1 MRREQSWQDLSYVKC
16 IQDTSERACDYRLHG
31 PSAGGIFALI
41 GGNQP
46 QVPHPVESRRQPT
59 EARRDAGVRLRK
71 RVIVATVLF
80 LFSFPVPLYAQ
91 WYKGNTH
98 THTINSGGDS
108 TPDDV
113 ARWYRENG
121 YDFLVITDHDM
132 VTDVAPLNAI
142 FGGGGQFLVIRGEE
156 VTSDFAGPAGEIFV
170 HVNSLNPRE
179 AARPAQ
185 GASAGDTLQ
194 KDLDAIRAA
203 GGLAQINHPNFMW
216 QLSASDIAAAKG
228 ARLME
233 IMNMH
238 PLVNSFGA
246 GQAFPGTEE
255 LWDQVLS
262 RGLLIWGVASD
273 DTHDIKSGVSGKPG
287 KGWIVVRAQHLTADE
302 ILQAIDKG
310 DFYASTGVELKDYK
324 VEDKQITLE
333 VRGQDRYK
341 MKYRTQFIGKD
352 GKVLQDGTA
361 NPAVYLIKGNE
372 GYVRARITDSQGSM
386 AWTQPVFVRQEHPD
400 Q

>member
-1 MRREQSWQDLSYVKC
+1 MS
-16 IQDTSERACDYRLHG
+16 
-31 PSAGGIFALI
+31 
-41 GGNQP
+41 
-46 QVPHPVESRRQPT
+46 
-59 EARRDAGVRLRK
+59 LRK
-71 RVIVATVLF
+71 RIIVATILF
-80 LFSFPVPLYAQ
+80 LFSFRVSLDAQ

-113 ARWYRENG
+113 AKWYRENG
-121 YDFLVITDHDM
+121 YDFLFITDHGM

-142 FGGGGQFLVIRGEE
+142 LGGGGQFLVIRGEE
-156 VTSDFAGPAGEIFV
+156 VSSNFAGPAGEIFV

-179 AARPAQ
+179 AAKPAQ
-185 GASAGDTLQ
+185 GASARDTLQ
-194 KDLDAIRAA
+194 QNLDAVRAA

-216 QLSASDIAAAKG
+216 QLNASDIAAVKG

-246 GQAFPGTEE
+246 GPAFPGTEE

-262 RGLLIWGVASD
+262 RGVLIWGVASD
-273 DTHDIKSGVSGKPG
+273 DTHALKSGVSGETEAKPG
-287 KGWIVVRAQHLTADE
+287 KGWIVVRARHLTADE
-302 ILQAIDKG
+302 IMQAIDKG
-310 DFYASTGVELKDYK
+310 DFYASTGVELRDYK
-324 VEDKQITLE
+324 VEGKKITVE
-333 VRGQDRYK
+333 IRGQDRYL

-361 NPAVYLIKGNE
+361 NPAIYLIEGNE
-372 GYVRARITDSQGSM
+372 GYVRARITGSTGRM
-386 AWTQPVFVRQEHPD
+386 AWTQPVFVQLEH
-400 Q
+400 QNQ

>member
-1 MRREQSWQDLSYVKC
+1 
-16 IQDTSERACDYRLHG
+16 
-31 PSAGGIFALI
+31 
-41 GGNQP
+41 
-46 QVPHPVESRRQPT
+46 
-59 EARRDAGVRLRK
+59 VRLRK
-71 RVIVATVLF
+71 RVIVATLLF
-80 LFSFPVPLYAQ
+80 VFFFRVPLGAQ

-113 ARWYRENG
+113 AKWYRENG
-121 YDFLVITDHDM
+121 YDFLFITDHDM

-142 FGGGGQFLVIRGEE
+142 FGGGGRFLLIRGEE
-156 VTSDFAGPAGEIFV
+156 VSSNFAGPAGKIFV

-179 AARPAQ
+179 AAKPAQ
-185 GASAGDTLQ
+185 GASARDTLQ
-194 KDLDAIRAA
+194 QDLDAIRAA

-216 QLSASDIAAAKG
+216 QLNASDIAAVRG

-246 GQAFPGTEE
+246 GPTFAGTEE

-262 RGLLIWGVASD
+262 RGLMIWGVASD
-273 DTHDIKSGVSGKPG
+273 DTHDLKSGVTGETEGKPG
-287 KGWIVVRAQHLTADE
+287 KGWIVVRSQHLSAAE
-302 ILQAIDKG
+302 IMQAIDRG
-310 DFYASTGVELKDYK
+310 DFYASTGVELKDYR
-324 VEDKQITLE
+324 VEGMQITIE
-333 VRGQDRYK
+333 IRTQDRYL

-352 GKVLQDGTA
+352 GKVLQDGTT

-372 GYVRARITDSQGSM
+372 GYVRARITDSYGSM
-386 AWTQPVFVRQEHPD
+386 AWTQPVAVQREHRD

>member
-1 MRREQSWQDLSYVKC
+1 VS
-16 IQDTSERACDYRLHG
+16 
-31 PSAGGIFALI
+31 
-41 GGNQP
+41 
-46 QVPHPVESRRQPT
+46 
-59 EARRDAGVRLRK
+59 LRK
-71 RVIVATVLF
+71 SVIVATLLF
-80 LFSFPVPLYAQ
+80 QFSCGVPLDAQ
-91 WYKGNTH
+91 WYKGQTH

-113 ARWYRENG
+113 AKWYRENG
-121 YDFLVITDHDM
+121 YDFLFITDHDM
-132 VTDVAPLNAI
+132 VTDVAPLNSM

-156 VTSDFAGPAGEIFV
+156 VSSNFAGPSGKIFV

-179 AARPAQ
+179 AAKAAQ
-185 GASAGDTLQ
+185 GATARDTLQ
-194 KDLDAIRAA
+194 QDLDAIRTA

-216 QLSASDIAAAKG
+216 QLNADDITAIKG

-238 PLVNSFGA
+238 ALVNSFGA
-246 GQAFPGTEE
+246 GQAFPGTEQ

-262 RGLLIWGVASD
+262 RGVVIWGVASD
-273 DTHDIKSGVSGKPG
+273 DTHDLKSGVSGETEGKPG

-302 ILQAIDKG
+302 ITQAINRG
-310 DFYASTGVELKDYK
+310 DFYASTGVELEDYK
-324 VEDKQITLE
+324 VEDKQISVE
-333 VRGQDRYK
+333 IRGQDRYM

-361 NPAVYLIKGNE
+361 NPAIYLIKGNE
-372 GYVRARITDSQGSM
+372 GYVRARVTDSHGSM
-386 AWTQPVFVRQEHPD
+386 AWTQPVFVQVEHRD

>member
-1 MRREQSWQDLSYVKC
+1 VSLQKRLITATLLVLS
-16 IQDTSERACDYRLHG
+16 
-31 PSAGGIFALI
+31 
-41 GGNQP
+41 
-46 QVPHPVESRRQPT
+46 
-59 EARRDAGVRLRK
+59 
-71 RVIVATVLF
+71 
-80 LFSFPVPLYAQ
+80 SFRVPLGAQ

-113 ARWYRENG
+113 AKWYRENG
-121 YDFLVITDHDM
+121 YDFLFITDHDM

-142 FGGGGQFLVIRGEE
+142 YGGGGQFLVIPGEE
-156 VTSDFAGPAGEIFV
+156 VTSNFAGPSGGIFV

-179 AARPAQ
+179 MAKSAQ
-185 GASAGDTLQ
+185 GTSARDTLQ
-194 KDLDAIRAA
+194 QDLDAIRAA

-216 QLSASDIAAAKG
+216 QLNASDIAAVKG

-246 GQAFPGTEE
+246 GQAFPATED

-273 DTHDIKSGVSGKPG
+273 DTHALKPGVSGETEGRPG

-302 ILQAIDKG
+302 ITEAIDKG
-310 DFYASTGVELKDYK
+310 DFYASTGVELKDFQ
-324 VEDKQITLE
+324 VRGKQVTIE
-333 VRGQDRYK
+333 IRGQDRYL

-361 NPAVYLIKGNE
+361 NPAIYWIKGNE
-372 GYVRARITDSQGSM
+372 GYVRARITDSNGSM
-386 AWTQPVFVRQEHPD
+386 AWTQPVFVQPQQRD